1 MFCQIPRNASTPSRQ
16 KQEGENVF
24 REVWKYIQKYY
35 QRCGNPKKKKI
46 RRWGE
51 PLIQVGGKKCIG
63 EQGRGGKCKKLKGSN
78 SSLALLRAIFLLFGN
93 RRQIFS
99 TTRLSK
105 LIPKLNMSFFLN
117 ISISERETY
126 IFYFGKQ
133 THCIILDHDVFVI
146 FCIFR

>member
-1 MFCQIPRNASTPSRQ
+1 MASTGYLATWLILLDHNICPQSPQFELGIPLKPELFPNKADVLSNSEKCKHAVTSEARGR
-16 KQEGENVF
+16 KC
-24 REVWKYIQKYY
+24 I
-35 QRCGNPKKKKI
+35 QRCGNLKKKKI
-46 RRWGE
+46 RRWGK

-117 ISISERETY
+117 ISIS
-126 IFYFGKQ
+126 
-133 THCIILDHDVFVI
+133 
-146 FCIFR
+146 